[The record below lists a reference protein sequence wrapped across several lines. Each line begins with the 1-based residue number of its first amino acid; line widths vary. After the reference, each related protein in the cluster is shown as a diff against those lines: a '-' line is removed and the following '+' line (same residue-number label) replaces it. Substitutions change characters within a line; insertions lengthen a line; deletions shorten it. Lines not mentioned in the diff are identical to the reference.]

1 MSLMYAV
8 ALAALTMLL
17 AELAPAA
24 PAAGVATPGPAATVP
39 VPAPTR
45 DPLVYDDPGV
55 HFRAPDGWTR
65 VDLGALASDAGGKAP
80 PAALYVFH
88 RGKSDERSI
97 LIDIQP
103 FEGTLD
109 GLESSKETELRNAA
123 EGTFVDRKVR
133 TTLSNGMPAYFIK
146 VSQPGGPV
154 GHQLRRYDY
163 VIYDLT
169 RSIDVAYVGRYGDF
183 DESDVQKALASLS
196 VVVYPRN
203 RR

>member
-1 MSLMYAV
+1 VLSAPLVLAFLITSAV
-8 ALAALTMLL
+8 AV
-17 AELAPAA
+17 LAPATPNVTPA
-24 PAAGVATPGPAATVP
+24 PKATPDSLA
-39 VPAPTR
+39 
-45 DPLVYDDPGV
+45 YDDAGM
-55 HFRAPDGWTR
+55 HFRAPVGWTR
-65 VDLGALASDAGGKAP
+65 VDLGALSAAGSKAP
-80 PAALYVFH
+80 PVALFVFN

-109 GLESSKETELRNAA
+109 GLESSKETELRNAS
-123 EGTFVDRKVR
+123 EGTFVDRKTK
-133 TTLSNGMPAYFIK
+133 TTLANGMPAYFMK

-154 GHQLRRYDY
+154 GHQLRRYDI
-163 VIYDLT
+163 VVYDLS

-183 DESDVQKALASLS
+183 EETDVRAALASLS